1 MNNNVKV
8 LLGFTV
14 GAAAGA
20 LTGLLMAPQ
29 SGKKTRKMISSE
41 SDKFKDTM
49 GDMVA
54 DTLKEAKSKYND
66 LLEDYTDLSR
76 KTISKAKEK
85 AKMN

>member
-20 LTGLLMAPQ
+20 LTGLLMEPQ

-41 SDKFKDTM
+41 SDRLKDTV

-54 DTLKEAKSKYND
+54 ETLKEAKTKYND
-66 LLEDYTDLSR
+66 IIEDYTDLS
-76 KTISKAKEK
+76 KETIKKAKEK
-85 AKMN
+85 AKLN

>member
-8 LLGFTV
+8 ILGFTV

-29 SGKKTRKMISSE
+29 SGKKTRKMISTE
-41 SDKFKDTM
+41 SDKFKDSV

-54 DTLKEAKSKYND
+54 ETLKEAKTKYND
-66 LLEDYTDLSR
+66 LLEDYTDLSK
-76 KTISKAKEK
+76 KTISKAKKK